1 MMQLFMVYL
10 GGDVPKANIEVHD
23 IQFVIAETI
32 DAAIPTLRANWFG
45 QPKGLHMDSYVAVH
59 HVDGYR
65 IDISDQEPTHTHRLF
80 FVNAGGYYPD
90 NIAEQHE
97 CGLFVAETA
106 QQAKK
111 SALTQLL
118 PKRKMRHKDD
128 LHNID
133 DCLHLGQLG
142 PYYIHLTPDQGQQQ
156 LKPDWY
162 GYRVIDRE

>member
-10 GGDVPKANIEVHD
+10 GGDAPKANIEVHD

-32 DAAIPTLRANWFG
+32 EDAIPTLRVNWFG
-45 QPKGLHMDSYVAVH
+45 QLKGLHMDSYVAVH

-65 IDISDQEPTHTHRLF
+65 IDISDQKPTHSHRLF

-90 NIAEQHE
+90 TLAEQHE
-97 CGLFVAETA
+97 FGLFVAETA

-111 SALTQLL
+111 NALTQLL
-118 PKRKMRHKDD
+118 PKTKIQHKDD

-133 DCLHLGQLG
+133 DCLQLGQLG
-142 PYYIHLTPDQGQQQ
+142 QHYIHLIPDQGSQQ

-162 GYRVIDRE
+162 GYRVIGG